1 MLEWHLDALGYTVCL
16 LLSAT
21 ESAPHNTL
29 DMLSAENFAHFTY
42 GQGLLVGLTDNV
54 VG

>member
-1 MLEWHLDALGYTVCL
+1 MLEWHLDALGYAVL

-21 ESAPHNTL
+21 ERAPHNTL

-42 GQGLLVGLTDNV
+42 GQCLLVGLTDNV